1 MARKKKCYSGI
12 GGQAV
17 LEGIMMKNNTR
28 YSVAVRKPDGEI
40 DVEIGEYTG
49 FLGGSKLTK
58 LPFIRGVFSFAD
70 SLRLGTKC
78 LNHSAAFYAE
88 EEGTQESAADKML
101 NKVFKDKAES
111 ILMMLTTIVAVVFA
125 VGIFMVLPYFISS
138 YLERFVRNESLL
150 AIIEGV
156 IRILIFVAYVL
167 LISLMKDIRRVYM
180 YHGAEHK
187 CINCIEKGR
196 ELTVENV
203 MRSSKQHRRC
213 GTSFLLFVMLIS
225 VVLFFFIRVDN
236 MALKV
241 LIRILLIPVIAGIA
255 YEIIRLA
262 GRSDNWLVRMISA
275 PGLWLQGLTTKE
287 PDEGMV
293 EVAIKAVEA
302 VFDWRAYLR
311 ENFGYEDAQE
321 AEQADERDA
330 AAEYAAAEQEQVR
343 PERIQI
349 EPMRI
354 EQIQKDAA
362 EEAQV
367 RREALREER
376 KLREP
381 VRREG
386 VREEALQEEQIR
398 INPVREEQAEEGK
411 IRRETALKESKPAE
425 PVRRKRVRK
434 EPVQEGQVPEEA
446 LQEERKPT
454 EPVRRRRVQEEPVQE
469 GLIQKEQFPKEA
481 ALEERKQRKP
491 VRRERIQEE
500 PAEEEKIRIEAALK
514 EPKPAEPVRRKRVRK
529 ESVEEGQIPE
539 EALQEERKPTEPVR
553 RRRVQKEPIQKEP
566 VQEGSVQKEQVSKE
580 AVLEEKNQR
589 KPVRRERIQEEPA
602 GEEKIRIEAALEEP
616 KPAEPVRRKR
626 VRKEPVQEGQIPEEA
641 AQEEQKVPRKRVRS
655 NGKPEEQKVVRTDL
669 SIEDEDEPSFI
680 GSDAIE

>member
-17 LEGIMMKNNTR
+17 LEEIMMKNNTR

-40 DVEIGEYTG
+40 NVDNGESTG
-49 FLGGSKLTK
+49 VLVGSKLTK

-386 VREEALQEEQIR
+386 VREEALQEEQ
-398 INPVREEQAEEGK
+398 AEEGK

-566 VQEGSVQKEQVSKE
+566 VQEGSVQKEQVSRE
-580 AVLEEKNQR
+580 AVPEEKNQR
-589 KPVRRERIQEEPA
+589 KPVRRKRIQEEPA

>member
-302 VFDWRAYLR
+302 VFDWKAYLR
-311 ENFGYEDAQE
+311 ENFGYEDGQDPEDEAAVEEEEYPEEKQTVE
-321 AEQADERDA
+321 AEKYPEEKQAVVKERFVKD
-330 AAEYAAAEQEQVR
+330 QVL
-343 PERIQI
+343 E
-349 EPMRI
+349 
-354 EQIQKDAA
+354 
-362 EEAQV
+362 
-367 RREALREER
+367 EER
-376 KLREP
+376 FSEEKNYYGEVRKKREP
-381 VRREG
+381 VRKYQN
-386 VREEALQEEQIR
+386 AK
-398 INPVREEQAEEGK
+398 AK
-411 IRRETALKESKPAE
+411 TAPSRME
-425 PVRRKRVRK
+425 
-434 EPVQEGQVPEEA
+434 
-446 LQEERKPT
+446 
-454 EPVRRRRVQEEPVQE
+454 
-469 GLIQKEQFPKEA
+469 
-481 ALEERKQRKP
+481 
-491 VRRERIQEE
+491 
-500 PAEEEKIRIEAALK
+500 
-514 EPKPAEPVRRKRVRK
+514 
-529 ESVEEGQIPE
+529 
-539 EALQEERKPTEPVR
+539 
-553 RRRVQKEPIQKEP
+553 
-566 VQEGSVQKEQVSKE
+566 
-580 AVLEEKNQR
+580 VLE
-589 KPVRRERIQEEPA
+589 
-602 GEEKIRIEAALEEP
+602 
-616 KPAEPVRRKR
+616 
-626 VRKEPVQEGQIPEEA
+626 
-641 AQEEQKVPRKRVRS
+641 
-655 NGKPEEQKVVRTDL
+655 
-669 SIEDEDEPSFI
+669 IEDEDEPSFI
-680 GSDAIE
+680 GSDDIE

>member
-367 RREALREER
+367 RREALWEER

-386 VREEALQEEQIR
+386 VREEALQ
-398 INPVREEQAEEGK
+398 EEQAEEGK

-589 KPVRRERIQEEPA
+589 KPVRRKRIQEEPA

>member
-1 MARKKKCYSGI
+1 MARRKKCYSGI

-330 AAEYAAAEQEQVR
+330 AAEYAEAEQEQVR

-386 VREEALQEEQIR
+386 VREEALQ
-398 INPVREEQAEEGK
+398 EEQAEEGK

-566 VQEGSVQKEQVSKE
+566 VQEGSVQKEQFSKE
-580 AVLEEKNQR
+580 AVSEEKNQR
-589 KPVRRERIQEEPA
+589 KPVRRKRIQEELA